1 MKIRFLFIFFGLGL
15 GLLPGQVTFT
25 KPGAMMRIPTSSVWE
40 TPYIFRAGFGADLFA
55 TGGNDGM
62 KSAQGVF
69 FDTQISS
76 GFNFGLSAAQDDLSP
91 DSATVDFGLN
101 LSKNIVDYGDISI
114 AIGIWDFVFQ
124 QADGR
129 MQLKDNYSFF
139 AVISSEKELGRM
151 GLNTYMGVGSGGL
164 AKAFAANDSMRTAGI
179 FAGFLL
185 RTNPEAA
192 RGGLEVM
199 GEFDGSGINA
209 GVRIPITTDYKL
221 NLGISQLQWLPNFGK
236 ANTTELPAISA
247 GLSLE
252 IPRLAENI
260 KRRGRTQFPPAGKGL
275 IPAGTTWDT
284 QPEAEDKTSQA
295 KIDSVLR
302 LADIEIQKL
311 NDSLRVTVAEVH
323 NLQNTVTNLRQQ
335 KVVLEDS
342 LQSVKLQ
349 HHVMEQNINLA
360 LKHLSRSLRFFYG
373 GNYSEALDEVDMA
386 IQLNPNLALAYARRG
401 SIYYKMGDIERATIN
416 WNLALRIDPE
426 YEDVRNILK
435 IINENRIR
443 TASYQRGN

>member
-1 MKIRFLFIFFGLGL
+1 MKMRFLIIFFVLGV
-15 GLLPGQVTFT
+15 GLLQGQVTFT
-25 KPGAMMRIPTSSVWE
+25 KPGSMMHIPTSSVWE
-40 TPYIFRAGFGADLFA
+40 TPYIFRAGFGSDLFA
-55 TGGNDGM
+55 VGGNDGM
-62 KSAQGVF
+62 KSAKGVF
-69 FDTQISS
+69 FDSQISS
-76 GFNFGLSAAQDDLSP
+76 GFNFGLSAVQDDLSP
-91 DSATVDFGLN
+91 DSATVDFALN

-114 AIGIWDFVFQ
+114 AVGIWDFVFQ
-124 QADGR
+124 QTDGR

-164 AKAFAANDSMRTAGI
+164 AKAFATNDSMRTAGI

-185 RTNPEAA
+185 RTNPEAP

-236 ANTTELPAISA
+236 ANTSDLPAISA

-252 IPRLAENI
+252 IPRLDENI
-260 KRRGRTQFPPAGKGL
+260 QRRGRPQMPSVGKGML
-275 IPAGTTWDT
+275 PAAANWEKTD
-284 QPEAEDKTSQA
+284 PESETKIQA

-311 NDSLRVTVAEVH
+311 NDSLRVTVAEVY
-323 NLQNTVTNLRQQ
+323 NLQNTVSNLRQQ
-335 KVVLEDS
+335 KSVLEDS

-360 LKHLSRSLRFFYG
+360 LKHLSRSLRFFYAG
-373 GNYSEALDEVDMA
+373 DYAQALDDVDMA

-401 SIYYKMGDIERATIN
+401 SIYYKMGDLERATIN

-443 TASYQRGN
+443 TASYQRDK

>member
-1 MKIRFLFIFFGLGL
+1 
-15 GLLPGQVTFT
+15 
-25 KPGAMMRIPTSSVWE
+25 
-40 TPYIFRAGFGADLFA
+40 
-55 TGGNDGM
+55 
-62 KSAQGVF
+62 
-69 FDTQISS
+69 
-76 GFNFGLSAAQDDLSP
+76 
-91 DSATVDFGLN
+91 
-101 LSKNIVDYGDISI
+101 
-114 AIGIWDFVFQ
+114 
-124 QADGR
+124 
-129 MQLKDNYSFF
+129 
-139 AVISSEKELGRM
+139 
-151 GLNTYMGVGSGGL
+151 VGSGGL

-275 IPAGTTWDT
+275 IPAGTNWDT